1 MSNYYHFLNDDK
13 KLGYGD
19 GRRVHVGKWY
29 RVKGPIELCKFG
41 MHASKNILDALSY
54 SNSHTLCLVELTDD
68 VIHDGDKS
76 VASGRKIIWMLDV
89 EMILHEFACK
99 CAERALKL
107 ANVTDG
113 RCWEAIKVKRKWL
126 KDLATDAELNAARVA
141 GYTAISAA
149 IYTARDAAIY
159 AAIYAARYAARD
171 AARDAAGYAR
181 YAASSGEKKWQEKTL
196 LRMIKKARS

>member
-41 MHASKNILDALSY
+41 MHASKKILDALSY
-54 SNSHTLCLVELTDD
+54 SKSHTLCLVELSDD

-76 VASGRKIIWMLDV
+76 VASARKVIWMLDV

-99 CAERALKL
+99 CAERALKQS
-107 ANVTDG
+107 NVTDG

-126 KDLATDAELNAARVA
+126 KDLATDAEFNAARVA
-141 GYTAISAA
+141 S
-149 IYTARDAAIY
+149 
-159 AAIYAARYAARD
+159 
-171 AARDAAGYAR
+171 
-181 YAASSGEKKWQEKTL
+181 YAASYAASDASSASSAASSEEKKWQEKTL
-196 LRMIKKARS
+196 LRMIKKARG